1 MTGFSMDEGRQA
13 LVGGAMLAA
22 LEAELLGD
30 DPGLRDLFTD
40 LADLLRGWSVASD
53 QAIAVRLRLLVP
65 GGDGYTPADLDNAL
79 SDYRFARG
87 EVLTRIRQITDRQ
100 ENTDE

>member
-1 MTGFSMDEGRQA
+1 MDEGGQA
-13 LVGGAMLAA
+13 LAGGAMLAA

-30 DPGLRDLFTD
+30 DPGLRALFAD

-53 QAIAVRLRLLVP
+53 QAVAVHLRLLVP

-79 SDYRFARG
+79 TDYRFARG
-87 EVLTRIRQITDRQ
+87 MVLTRIQQITDRQ
-100 ENTDE
+100 ENTDD